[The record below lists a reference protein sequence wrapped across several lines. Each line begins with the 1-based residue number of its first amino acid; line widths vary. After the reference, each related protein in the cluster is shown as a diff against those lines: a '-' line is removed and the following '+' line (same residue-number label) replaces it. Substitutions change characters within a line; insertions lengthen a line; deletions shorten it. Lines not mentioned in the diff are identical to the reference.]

1 MIVFTACS
9 IHFIW
14 SNSCRGFRNSTQSVL
29 TFAFVRTP
37 RTVFSTSLFYSPL
50 EKLGW
55 IFNIH
60 FFLCKNQR
68 NVTNKNIKPQIIS
81 VPLGGLFFST
91 CTRSPSVGRH
101 VSPRVRL
108 FPEYMFGQNWCSR
121 ISIISHLYNTLWW
134 VKSTAVN
141 KWTDAVSRTDTS
153 KTMRFIKYIYET
165 LIRALACSCSQ
176 LHRFHSLRET

>member
-14 SNSCRGFRNSTQSVL
+14 SNSCRGFYTVSSDFCVCQNSAYCIFHKFIL
-29 TFAFVRTP
+29 
-37 RTVFSTSLFYSPL
+37 FSTRKIRLSFQ
-50 EKLGW
+50 
-55 IFNIH
+55 H
-60 FFLCKNQR
+60 TFFLCKNQR
-68 NVTNKNIKPQIIS
+68 NVTNKNIKPIS
-81 VPLGGLFFST
+81 NYVCSSWWFVFQYLHKKPFSRKA
-91 CTRSPSVGRH
+91 CLA
-101 VSPRVRL
+101 RVRL